1 MEYWAFLMNKLME
14 VHLVAVFIVWDK
26 LTLLSNLEYDLQFE
40 KSVEMY
46 KVFKDSKYN
55 DSNIDLY
62 ECLEAYIKEVLIANE
77 WSNYKKSNWWDV
89 GE

>member
-1 MEYWAFLMNKLME
+1 MNKLME

-62 ECLEAYIKEVLIANE
+62 ECLEKYIKEVLIANE
-77 WSNYKKSNWWDV
+77 WADYKKSNWWHV
-89 GE
+89 V